1 MRLNRCLF
9 LLPLLLA
16 SPGCNNSEGDTFVV
30 NSDCGLIRTDM
41 LGTYT
46 VTFTP
51 VTADLINCSDTSF
64 NGSTVTVTSTPQDF
78 TGVQVFASAFN
89 TGFTFTD
96 GSAPQGLYGNAET
109 DSCAMSFSVLDNEG
123 VYVHCF
129 GTLTLSSGHVSA
141 ACDSTSAL
149 ETPLANPPVVLADC
163 DLDPVLQVT
172 LDIH

>member
-16 SPGCNNSEGDTFVV
+16 SPGCNDEGDTVIV

-46 VTFTP
+46 VTFSP
-51 VTADLINCSDTSF
+51 VTANLFHCSDPSF
-64 NGSTVTVTSTPQDF
+64 DGSAVTVNSSPQDF
-78 TGVQVFASAFN
+78 TDVQVFASAFN

-96 GSAPQGLYGNAET
+96 GSVPQGLYGNAET

-123 VYVHCF
+123 VYLHCF

-141 ACDSTSAL
+141 ACDSTSVL
-149 ETPLANPPVVLADC
+149 ETPLANPPVVLSDC
-163 DLDPVLQVT
+163 DLDPVLQVG